1 MKIGDN
7 PHVMEAVFA
16 ARKAAL
22 AMAEEKS
29 KNTLAANASS
39 SENSAPPAPI
49 VTDHMRATGQTNELE
64 DVSKSAIERIR
75 EIGMSAYA
83 EEIKAQKIE
92 EMKAELRKL
101 LLGEMGI
108 SENELAKMP
117 PKQRASIE
125 KIIEDEIQKR
135 LAAMSD
141 IEDDDGKKRG
151 ILGHRTDQNPDMAEL
166 KSDVAI
172 RNGEFGPGIGV
183 LLALQE
189 AETANGTN
197 PKTED
202 GIREEGIRSAMNKD
216 APIWQNF
223 NSDDE

>member
-22 AMAEEKS
+22 AAAEEKS

-39 SENSAPPAPI
+39 SENPAPI
-49 VTDHMRATGQTNELE
+49 ITDHMRASGQTGGLE
-64 DVSKSAIERIR
+64 DISQSAIERIR

-92 EMKAELRKL
+92 EMKEELRKL
-101 LLGEMGI
+101 LLGEMNLT
-108 SENELAKMP
+108 EEKLDKMP
-117 PKQRASIE
+117 PKQRAAIE

-135 LAAMSD
+135 LAAMGD

-151 ILGHRTDQNPDMAEL
+151 ILGHRTDQNPDVVEL
-166 KSDVAI
+166 KSDVVI
-172 RNGEFGPGIGV
+172 RNGEFGAGIGV

-189 AETANGTN
+189 AETANSTN
-197 PKTED
+197 PKTE
-202 GIREEGIRSAMNKD
+202 EGIRNAMNKD
-216 APIWQNF
+216 AEIWQNF